1 MTVLFNRG
9 AGSQGVREK
18 EQARREY
25 GKRSKQGWYDV
36 QIMRE
41 VFRICVKMNSIREVS
56 RLPSAI
62 MRKTLMHRDA
72 TGLQAVN
79 TVAVC
84 CSERD
89 AAGKGKVSLSIR
101 MAA

>member
-1 MTVLFNRG
+1 
-9 AGSQGVREK
+9 
-18 EQARREY
+18 
-25 GKRSKQGWYDV
+25 
-36 QIMRE
+36 
-41 VFRICVKMNSIREVS
+41 MNSIREVS

-62 MRKTLMHRDA
+62 MRKTSMHRDA

-89 AAGKGKVSLSIR
+89 AAGKGSGACPSEWQREMRHLEGVMLYNRERFKDIY
-101 MAA
+101 